1 MKLNSKPRG
10 QPKASRF
17 TVTQRVLIG
26 GASLLGW
33 ALVWLI
39 GRTLRYRIEGWSNF
53 QKLKDQKRPIIYSFW
68 HNQIFIATHF
78 WRFRG
83 IVVITSEHFD
93 GEYIARIIER
103 FGYHAARGSSRRGA
117 LKALLQLKRSIEHG
131 RDVAFTVDGPSGPV
145 YRVKPGPIWLS
156 RKTGAPIV
164 PFHVQPEK
172 FWKLNS
178 WDNFRI
184 PKPFSLV
191 LVKIGRPLSVRKE
204 NEGTAATLYQ
214 QEMDHLRERCE
225 ARWP

>member
-1 MKLNSKPRG
+1 M
-10 QPKASRF
+10 
-17 TVTQRVLIG
+17 LIG
-26 GASLLGW
+26 GVSLLGW

-39 GRTLRYRIEGWSNF
+39 GGTLRYRIEGWSNF
-53 QKLKDQKRPIIYSFW
+53 QELKDQKRPIIYSFW
-68 HNQIFIATHF
+68 HNQIFTATHF
-78 WRFRG
+78 WRFRE

-103 FGYHAARGSSRRGA
+103 FGYYAARGSSRRGG
-117 LKALLQLKRSIEHG
+117 LKALLQLKKSIERG

-172 FWKLNS
+172 FWSLNS

-184 PKPFSLV
+184 PKPFSSV

-204 NEGTAATLYQ
+204 DKETATILCQ
-214 QEMDHLRERCE
+214 QEMDRLRERCE
-225 ARWP
+225 PC